1 MSDIFSKTKR
11 SDIMSK
17 ILGKETK
24 PEILVRKFLFSNG
37 FRYRKNLKKLPGTP
51 DIVLLKYK
59 TAIFVNGCFWH
70 GHKNCKKAALPATNI
85 SFWKD
90 KINGNIKRDKAKKLL
105 LKKMGYKVITIWQC
119 QLNSNNRKKTL
130 NRLIKMIEKQ

>member
-1 MSDIFSKTKR
+1 MSDIFSKAKR

-17 ILGKETK
+17 ISGKETK

-85 SFWKD
+85 NFWQN

>member
-1 MSDIFSKTKR
+1 
-11 SDIMSK
+11 MSK